1 MTEVWEE
8 SIYRPYEVSNL
19 GRFRRGK
26 RILKP
31 RILSGSVRVQL
42 TIDGRQTE
50 RALGK
55 LVAEAFVPL
64 PSADCERVEHIDG
77 DPWNNR
83 AENLRWVEKWEEE
96 EDG

>member
-1 MTEVWEE
+1 MTEIWEE
-8 SIYRPYEVSNL
+8 SIYQPYEVSNL

-26 RILKP
+26 RVLKP

-64 PSADCERVEHIDG
+64 PSADCVSVEHIDG
-77 DPWNNR
+77 NPWNNR
-83 AENLRWVEKWEEE
+83 ADNLRWVEKLEEE